1 MIKIFKEINWEKAN
15 TNLTKYFY
23 EYIIK
28 RIDIDVIWKFAL
40 NHINV
45 IKNSYLLE
53 RVLKENLLVEIEEN
67 IKIILNNFA

>member
-28 RIDIDVIWKFAL
+28 KIDIDVIWKFAL

-45 IKNSYLLE
+45 I
-53 RVLKENLLVEIEEN
+53 
-67 IKIILNNFA
+67 